1 MRTLFAVRNITAEDW
16 PAYGM
21 ARLGAVI
28 GRDGANEDIP
38 LYELVKPDGAEGIYV
53 VNGAAPLLQE
63 KEGTGVHY
71 FNARYVAVAADKV
84 YTVGDTIGS
93 VEDQWEAGDDTDN
106 GGQFHVTDEKNDDDI
121 APVVA
126 LATGGTST
134 PGGGSGGCACFCIE
148 NGDIE
153 VGGIETTK
161 KKSIWFA
168 SDVTMNRSA
177 HGHVIFPYGY
187 YEVTYSAITGNWKRD
202 IGDILLA
209 VYNDGSSATSATT
222 MDGSLTYEFPGPSRP
237 TVTLTV
243 TASVAAPPPP
253 P

>member
-38 LYELVKPDGAEGIYV
+38 LYELIKPDGAEGIYV
-53 VNGAAPLLQE
+53 VNGAAPLLQD
-63 KEGTGVHY
+63 KEGTAVY
-71 FNARYVAVAADKV
+71 YADARFVAVAADKV

-93 VEDQWEAGDDTDN
+93 VEDQWEAGNDTDN

-126 LATGGTST
+126 LSTGGTTSGG
-134 PGGGSGGCACFCIE
+134 GGGSGGCACFCLE
-148 NGDIE
+148 SGDIE
-153 VGGIETTK
+153 VGGIETTT

-168 SDVTMNRSA
+168 SDVIMNRSA
-177 HGHVIFPYGY
+177 HGHVIFPLGY
-187 YEVTYSAITGNWKRD
+187 HEVTYSVGTGNWELD
-202 IGDILLA
+202 IGDVLTA

-222 MDGSLTYEFPGPSRP
+222 MDGTLTYEFPGASRP

-243 TASVAAPPPP
+243 TAYVAAPP
-253 P
+253 